1 MSDAPESL
9 GLSTWH
15 AAAPGCG
22 DLSRP
27 LPEPESGARESYG
40 LTWPGKAA
48 ALRLAELPTASTL
61 RARTDHAV
69 AEQTATHAVVE
80 GENLDVLKLLRASC
94 PGCIDLVYIDPPYN
108 RGHDRAYADDFATA
122 RISAKDGADPRQRH
136 ARWLDFMA
144 PRLVLARDL
153 LSERGVLAVS
163 IDQREAARLRLLLE
177 ELFGEQDFVAEIVV
191 SLNPKGRQLA
201 PFFATSHEYLM
212 IVARDASKTALV
224 PATRDAVDLSDFP
237 LCDEV
242 GKYRLLP
249 LRNTNKK
256 FHPGTSPTLHF
267 PLFAHP
273 TDGRVAVRAFDGAV
287 EVLPVFGDGSRA
299 VWRWSTTRV
308 AEETASLFARIVRG
322 PNGDRLDV
330 FQIDRCGDERT
341 KKLRTIWTSDEI
353 GSTDDASRDL
363 KALVGPVFPTPKPV
377 GLVRRLLACMPKDSV
392 VLDFFAGSGTTGQ
405 AVIEANHEDGG
416 TRRCVLVQA
425 PEPTA
430 KDGEAATRGLDT
442 IAAIT
447 RARLRATIERVRAS
461 SSGSRAP
468 SDGSAREVG
477 FRAFELAMPGGLE
490 HASDDELLFRLLR
503 ES

>member
-1 MSDAPESL
+1 MPN
-9 GLSTWH
+9 
-15 AAAPGCG
+15 
-22 DLSRP
+22 RP
-27 LPEPESGARESYG
+27 LTSDVLEREGFG

-48 ALRLAELPTASTL
+48 AIQLAKVPTASAL
-61 RARTDHAV
+61 CARPDHDV
-69 AEQTATHAVVE
+69 GAEFATHAIVA
-80 GENLDVLKLLRASC
+80 GENLDVLKLLCAAR
-94 PGCIDLVYIDPPYN
+94 PGSVDLIYIDPPYN

-153 LSERGVLAVS
+153 LSERGVLAIS

-177 ELFGEQDFVAEIVV
+177 ELFGEEHFVAEIVV

-224 PATRDAVDLSDFP
+224 PATRDAVDLADFP
-237 LCDEV
+237 LHDER
-242 GKYRLLP
+242 GRYRLLP

-267 PLFAHP
+267 AIFAHP
-273 TDGRVAVRAFDGAV
+273 TEGRVAAQAFDGAV

-299 VWRWSTTRV
+299 VWRWSAPRI
-308 AEETASLFARIVRG
+308 AEDSASLFARVVRG
-322 PNGDRLDV
+322 PKGDRLDV

-363 KALVGPVFPTPKPV
+363 KELVGPVFPTPKPV
-377 GLVRRLLACMPKDSV
+377 GLVRRLLACMPKDAV

-405 AVIEANHEDGG
+405 AVIEANHDDGG
-416 TRRCVLVQA
+416 TRRFVLVQA
-425 PEPTA
+425 LEPTA
-430 KDGEAATRGLDT
+430 KDGEAAMRGLDT
-442 IAAIT
+442 IAAVT
-447 RARLRATIERVRAS
+447 RARVRAAIERL
-461 SSGSRAP
+461 G
-468 SDGSAREVG
+468 AREGAPRAG
-477 FRAFELAMPGGLE
+477 FQAFELCTESGHEDHAVAGEWLAILLDRGAARPPG
-490 HASDDELLFRLLR
+490 R
-503 ES
+503 

>member
-1 MSDAPESL
+1 MPKRPLTSEALQREGY
-9 GLSTWH
+9 GLS
-15 AAAPGCG
+15 
-22 DLSRP
+22 
-27 LPEPESGARESYG
+27 
-40 LTWPGKAA
+40 WPGKAA
-48 ALRLAELPTASTL
+48 AMQLAEIPTTSAL
-61 RARTDHAV
+61 RARPDLGTGGDTAVHAI
-69 AEQTATHAVVE
+69 VE
-80 GENLDVLKLLRASC
+80 AENLDFLKLLRAAR
-94 PGCIDLVYIDPPYN
+94 PNTVDLVYIDPPYN
-108 RGHDRAYADDFATA
+108 RGHDRAYADDFRTA

-153 LSERGVLAVS
+153 LTQRGVLAVS

-177 ELFGEQDFVAEIVV
+177 ELFGEDNFLAEIVV

-201 PFFATSHEYLM
+201 RFFATSHEYLM

-224 PATRDAVDLSDFP
+224 PATRDAVDLTDFP
-237 LCDEV
+237 LHDEQ
-242 GKYRLLP
+242 GRYRLLP

-267 PLFAHP
+267 PVFAHP
-273 TDGRVAVRAFDGAV
+273 TDGRVAAHVFDGAL

-299 VWRWSTTRV
+299 VWRWSAPRITAESANLLARV
-308 AEETASLFARIVRG
+308 VHG
-322 PNGDRLDV
+322 PGGDRLDV

-363 KALVGPVFPTPKPV
+363 KELVGPVFPTPKPV
-377 GLVRRLLACMPKDSV
+377 GLVRRLLACMPKDAI

-405 AVIEANHEDGG
+405 AVIEANHDDGG

-430 KDGEAATRGLDT
+430 KDGEAATRGLGT

-447 RARLRATIERVRAS
+447 RARVRAAIERARDAAALARTRAGES
-461 SSGSRAP
+461 TA
-468 SDGSAREVG
+468 EVG
-477 FRAFELAMPGGLE
+477 FRAFELTSAHGDPA
-490 HASDDELLFRLLR
+490 HAGDGEVLFRLLR

>member
-1 MSDAPESL
+1 MPK
-9 GLSTWH
+9 
-15 AAAPGCG
+15 
-22 DLSRP
+22 RP
-27 LPEPESGARESYG
+27 LTSEVLEREGYG

-48 ALRLAELPTASTL
+48 AFGLAELPTASAL
-61 RARTDHAV
+61 RSRPEHDFDADV
-69 AEQTATHAVVE
+69 ATHAIVE
-80 GENLDVLKLLRASC
+80 GENLDVLKLLRAARPASV
-94 PGCIDLVYIDPPYN
+94 DLVYIDPPYN

-153 LSERGVLAVS
+153 LSERGILAVS

-177 ELFGEQDFVAEIVV
+177 ELFGEDDFVAEIVV

-224 PATRDAVDLSDFP
+224 PATRDAVDVSDFP
-237 LCDEV
+237 LQDEH
-242 GKYRLLP
+242 GRYRLLP

-267 PLFAHP
+267 PVFAHP
-273 TDGRVAVRAFDGAV
+273 TDGRVSARAFEGSV

-299 VWRWSTTRV
+299 VWRWSATRV
-308 AEETASLFARIVRG
+308 AAESRQLFARVVHG

-330 FQIDRCGDERT
+330 FQIDRCGEERT

-363 KALVGPVFPTPKPV
+363 KDLVGPVFPTPKPV
-377 GLVRRLLACMPKDSV
+377 GLVRRLLACMPKDAV
-392 VLDFFAGSGTTGQ
+392 VMDFFAGSGTTGQ

-447 RARLRATIERVRAS
+447 RARLRASIERAQ
-461 SSGSRAP
+461 
-468 SDGSAREVG
+468 GSAANGSMARVG
-477 FRAFELAMPGGLE
+477 FRAFELMERGDLAHPG
-490 HASDDELLFRLLR
+490 DDEILFRLLR
-503 ES
+503 NS